1 MGEGDTK
8 HECGREFHGER
19 VTGAKALEEKKFQM
33 GNCQGWLK
41 ESEGKCDRNLDL
53 RDP

>member
-19 VTGAKALEEKKFQM
+19 VTGAKALEEKKFLRW

-41 ESEGKCDRNLDL
+41 EEGKCDRI
-53 RDP
+53 